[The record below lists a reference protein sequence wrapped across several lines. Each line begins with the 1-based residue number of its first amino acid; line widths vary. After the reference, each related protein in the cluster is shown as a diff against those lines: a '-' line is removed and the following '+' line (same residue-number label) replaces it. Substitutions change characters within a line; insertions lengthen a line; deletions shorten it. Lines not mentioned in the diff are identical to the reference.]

1 MKTKGKTRR
10 IKMAAWAALM
20 VPFAAI
26 GANVTIRQV
35 NNSEA
40 NVCSIERRL
49 YGDSAT
55 RNPYPLTFY
64 GAQICDY
71 YEQPEFVLDYYT
83 NLTEHFPTNNANN
96 CGYVA
101 ISMLLSYYD
110 TYWNRDIIPD
120 QYNNP
125 DQTVIDS
132 HYDRDYSSPGVNDFY
147 APVVIDKDAVKPED
161 DAKDEE
167 KEKYK
172 EILRQAYR
180 PYIDYMLSQPRVDD
194 NLVSL
199 LYFIA
204 RGNNR
209 KKDII
214 WNFYE
219 RPEPRL
225 FGDEVLA
232 LMNYYLEHV
241 HLSDKIQA
249 HVVDLMS
256 FPTASETKEKRI
268 LLRQAAI
275 EKLMEGQPII
285 YMGDLYGEK
294 PVYDKDGNFFKGDGH
309 IALAYGYDKSA
320 DQIIGHMGLKG
331 RNGCSKAGFDGEFGK
346 FDAFIYL
353 DISPELEFTFD
364 NPRFQY
370 HNHDV
375 NAHELSSHVHAHNRA
390 MVEYGD
396 DQYHAL
402 QCVCRDVKYEEHT
415 FTVNR
420 YDSLFHT
427 RVCPCGFEKNE
438 THNFRLSGMM
448 LYKCTSCGFSM
459 PAGQFPEPIYNP

>member
-1 MKTKGKTRR
+1 
-10 IKMAAWAALM
+10 
-20 VPFAAI
+20 
-26 GANVTIRQV
+26 
-35 NNSEA
+35 
-40 NVCSIERRL
+40 
-49 YGDSAT
+49 
-55 RNPYPLTFY
+55 
-64 GAQICDY
+64 
-71 YEQPEFVLDYYT
+71 
-83 NLTEHFPTNNANN
+83 
-96 CGYVA
+96 
-101 ISMLLSYYD
+101 
-110 TYWNRDIIPD
+110 
-120 QYNNP
+120 
-125 DQTVIDS
+125 
-132 HYDRDYSSPGVNDFY
+132 
-147 APVVIDKDAVKPED
+147 
-161 DAKDEE
+161 
-167 KEKYK
+167 
-172 EILRQAYR
+172 
-180 PYIDYMLSQPRVDD
+180 
-194 NLVSL
+194 
-199 LYFIA
+199 
-204 RGNNR
+204 
-209 KKDII
+209 
-214 WNFYE
+214 
-219 RPEPRL
+219 
-225 FGDEVLA
+225 
-232 LMNYYLEHV
+232 
-241 HLSDKIQA
+241 
-249 HVVDLMS
+249 
-256 FPTASETKEKRI
+256 
-268 LLRQAAI
+268 
-275 EKLMEGQPII
+275 
-285 YMGDLYGEK
+285 
-294 PVYDKDGNFFKGDGH
+294 H